1 MPGKPSSTRAR
12 GPLFRALLASGAV
25 FALEMT
31 AGVVNA
37 AASDSAAFQIGDT
50 QEGNYLSA
58 LVAGSDRDTA
68 AAAVYFREALRAD
81 PRNPDLIERA
91 FAAQLA
97 DGDIAESFPL
107 ADRLIARDSGNSLA
121 HLTLAVRSIAAGQ
134 FVAARGQLGSGDAGR
149 AHDVTTTLLTA
160 WSYAGAY
167 DLRHALETL
176 DHIHEPS
183 LAVFRDYHAGL
194 IADVL
199 GDPPEALRRL
209 KAAYDADK
217 NTLRLADAY
226 ARFLAR
232 HNDVDGAKKVYADFD
247 RVVPHH
253 PLITGALADLNA
265 GKPLAS
271 VLRNARDGAA
281 EALYGLGGAGTR
293 QGDELAALIY
303 LRLAL
308 FLRPDHDLAAV
319 TVANLFEDLKR
330 NDEAISAYELVP
342 AASPMRKSAEI
353 QAALELESVGR
364 ADDGL
369 KRLHDLV
376 AAHPDDV
383 EAWSALGS
391 MQRSSKKFEEAAAS
405 YDKAIAL
412 VGTPDRSNWTLFYF
426 RGICYERS
434 KDWPKAEADFKK
446 ALELYPD
453 QPLVLNY
460 LGYSWVD
467 KGVNLDEAFKMLRR
481 AVDLRPSDG
490 YIVDSL
496 GWANY
501 KLGRYAEATDE
512 LEKAI
517 DLKPADPVVNDHLGD
532 AYWRVNRKIE
542 AHFQWNHARDME
554 PDPEDLP
561 NILKKIESGLIEEP
575 SKDAPAAASAPPP
588 AAPAPSASTAPA
600 EAPKDAPPAAPPAA
614 PAQDPKNGG

>member
-1 MPGKPSSTRAR
+1 MPGKPSSTRVR
-12 GPLFRALLASGAV
+12 GPLFHALVAGVAV
-25 FALEMT
+25 FALDMT
-31 AGVVNA
+31 AGVASA
-37 AASDSAAFQIGDT
+37 AAPDSSAFQIGDT

-58 LVAGSDRDTA
+58 LVAGADRDTA

-97 DGDIAESFPL
+97 DGDIAEGISL
-107 ADRLIARDSGNSLA
+107 ADRLIMRDPGNSLA
-121 HLTLAVRSIAAGQ
+121 HLAIAVRSIAAGQ
-134 FVAARGQLGSGDAGR
+134 FVAARAQLSSGDAGR
-149 AHDVTTTLLTA
+149 AHDLTTTLLIA

-176 DHIHEPS
+176 DRIHEPS
-183 LAVFRDYHAGL
+183 LVVFRDYHAGL
-194 IADVL
+194 IADLL
-199 GDPPEALRRL
+199 GDAPEALRRL
-209 KAAYDADK
+209 KAAYEADK

-226 ARFLAR
+226 ARYLSR
-232 HNDVDGAKKVYADFD
+232 HNDIAGAKKIYTDFD
-247 RVVPHH
+247 AIVPRH
-253 PLITGALADLNA
+253 PLITSALADLNA

-271 VLRNARDGAA
+271 VLRNTRDGVA

-330 NDEAISAYELVP
+330 NDEAIQAYEAVP
-342 AASPMRKSAEI
+342 VSSPMRQSAAI
-353 QAALELESVGR
+353 QAALELETVGKL
-364 ADDGL
+364 DDGL
-369 KRLHDLV
+369 KRMEDIV
-376 AAHPDDV
+376 AANPNSV

-391 MQRSSKKFEEAAAS
+391 LQRSGKKFEDAVTS

-412 VGTPDRSNWTLFYF
+412 IATPDRSNWSLFYF
-426 RGICYERS
+426 RGICFERS
-434 KDWPKAEADFKK
+434 KQWPKAEADFKK
-446 ALELYPD
+446 ALELFPD

-467 KGVNLDEAFKMLRR
+467 KGENLDEAFKMLRR

-496 GWANY
+496 GWADY
-501 KLGRYAEATDE
+501 KLGHYTEAAEE

-542 AHFQWNHARDME
+542 ARFQWNHARDMQPE
-554 PDPEDLP
+554 PEDLP
-561 NILKKIESGLIEEP
+561 NILKKIEFGLADAP
-575 SKDAPAAASAPPP
+575 ASKDAPSAAVAPEPGP
-588 AAPAPSASTAPA
+588 AVT
-600 EAPKDAPPAAPPAA
+600 PKDAPITPAAPLA
-614 PAQDPKNGG
+614 PDPKSGG